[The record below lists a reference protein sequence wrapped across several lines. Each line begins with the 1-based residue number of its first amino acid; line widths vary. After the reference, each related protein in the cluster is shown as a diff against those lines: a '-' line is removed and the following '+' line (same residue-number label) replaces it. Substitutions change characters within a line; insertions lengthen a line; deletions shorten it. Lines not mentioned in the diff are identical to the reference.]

1 MSDQLL
7 DDYTNKCIELR
18 RAKQEINELEFRLD
32 AMKRSM
38 DRANDMALKKIREV
52 SQLEVQL
59 QRQKRRSFFGLF
71 S

>member
-18 RAKQEINELEFRLD
+18 RAKQKINELEFRLD
-32 AMKRSM
+32 AMKRSR

-52 SQLEVQL
+52 SQLEIQL